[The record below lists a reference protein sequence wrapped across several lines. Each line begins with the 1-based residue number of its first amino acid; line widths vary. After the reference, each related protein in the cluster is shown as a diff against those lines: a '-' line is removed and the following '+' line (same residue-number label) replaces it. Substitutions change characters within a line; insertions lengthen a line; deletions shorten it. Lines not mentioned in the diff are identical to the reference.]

1 MSRSLG
7 IGSFAF
13 SLLFAGQS
21 ELSGLSQVGNAVGTV
36 FLVVFWYFLFCSRP
50 DQEVQ
55 KHNLQLIVCRLLF
68 INVNSLSSPLPL
80 FFFFPFPNN
89 PYKGLRLALI

>member
-55 KHNLQLIVCRLLF
+55 KHSLQLIVCRLLF